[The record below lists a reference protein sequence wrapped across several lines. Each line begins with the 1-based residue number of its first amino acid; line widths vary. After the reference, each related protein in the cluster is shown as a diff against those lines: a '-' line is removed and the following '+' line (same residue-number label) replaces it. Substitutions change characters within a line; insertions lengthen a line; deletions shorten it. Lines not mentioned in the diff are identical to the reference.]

1 MVFVCS
7 RKRSCWKWCVE
18 RAAIGSRWTW
28 LQAQVA
34 DLEFR
39 IRQQNE
45 MYRQLRATKGLIS
58 FGTPDHSLTV
68 PTPNVLKGNPSSI
81 AMTPTTSSVPNS
93 CQNSTQTISSNE
105 GSLPIGAQPTQVTSN
120 ESESHN
126 CMRTLPLNSMR
137 KRKLVR
143 SMNAL
148 SGATR
153 KAAKY
158 STVQCSCNGL
168 PDIVWPCVL
177 CNGRYSYLHV
187 IDTDCMPLFERVAL
201 LDSSCH
207 SVLSLNNGKSR
218 YICLNFSYF

>member
-1 MVFVCS
+1 
-7 RKRSCWKWCVE
+7 
-18 RAAIGSRWTW
+18 
-28 LQAQVA
+28 
-34 DLEFR
+34 
-39 IRQQNE
+39 

-58 FGTPDHSLTV
+58 FGTADHSLTV
-68 PTPNVLKGNPSSI
+68 PTPNVQKGNPSSI
-81 AMTPTTSSVPNS
+81 ATTSTTSAPKSSLN
-93 CQNSTQTISSNE
+93 QTQQTVLSSE
-105 GSLPIGAQPTQVTSN
+105 GIAPSGAQPQQTPSC

-143 SMNAL
+143 SMSAL

-158 STVQCSCNGL
+158 STIQCSCNGL

-177 CNGRYSYLHV
+177 CNGRYSYVHV

-207 SVLSLNNGKSR
+207 SVLSLNNGKSSL
-218 YICLNFSYF
+218 ICSKI

>member
-1 MVFVCS
+1 
-7 RKRSCWKWCVE
+7 
-18 RAAIGSRWTW
+18 
-28 LQAQVA
+28 
-34 DLEFR
+34 
-39 IRQQNE
+39 

-58 FGTPDHSLTV
+58 FGTADHNLTV
-68 PTPNVLKGNPSSI
+68 VSPNVVKASQPSATSHQPVPQPTPTSEKQVPSRQVSDQQLP
-81 AMTPTTSSVPNS
+81 AAQGPQLANS
-93 CQNSTQTISSNE
+93 D
-105 GSLPIGAQPTQVTSN
+105 G
-120 ESESHN
+120 ESHN

-168 PDIVWPCVL
+168 PDLVWPCVL
-177 CNGRYSYLHV
+177 CNGRYSYVHV

-201 LDSSCH
+201 LDSCCH
-207 SVLSLNNGKSR
+207 PVLSLDNGKHFILR
-218 YICLNFSYF
+218 HGHAV